1 MLDLTTDQQTHHM
14 HCDYLQQK
22 PILKLVTDGFF
33 ENIKTFVKEKVL
45 YEHRQQQCML
55 AITQPVILTVL
66 SLLADLWVLY
76 LGLTHDIHT
85 SERLCISY
93 RSSICG
99 CPLKLSDLP
108 QVKIRD
114 VQNKFFYFGS
124 VLVCFCEKNA
134 DSVRREFRSVL
145 FEKCSSVWIL

>member
-1 MLDLTTDQQTHHM
+1 M

-66 SLLADLWVLY
+66 LHHITVHHKLA
-76 LGLTHDIHT
+76 
-85 SERLCISY
+85 
-93 RSSICG
+93 
-99 CPLKLSDLP
+99 K
-108 QVKIRD
+108 
-114 VQNKFFYFGS
+114 
-124 VLVCFCEKNA
+124 
-134 DSVRREFRSVL
+134 
-145 FEKCSSVWIL
+145 